1 MKRYGFRWNNWNM
14 DHIATHG
21 VDARDAEF
29 VVGAAR
35 RPYPRKIGDGKYLVI
50 GQTADGIYCQVIYVF
65 DPDAEIFIIHARP
78 LTEAE
83 KRRYRRSNK

>member
-14 DHIATHG
+14 ERIATHG
-21 VDARDAEF
+21 VEPRDAEF
-29 VVGAAR
+29 VVGNAR

-50 GQTADGIYCQVIYVF
+50 GQTADGFYCQVIYVF
-65 DPDAEIFIIHARP
+65 DSNVEIFIIHARP
-78 LTEAE
+78 LTDAE